1 MSQENNENKKKT
13 ITIRGVDEKIYRKL
27 TEIARSSG
35 KTIGEVTN
43 QAFRTFLDLSDA
55 AKRTASGVV
64 ESGKTFIEGFKEG
77 IGNLIII
84 SDIDELSVNKEEMM
98 QTGKPI
104 AFKGIKKLSLVNISD
119 DDVEKYI
126 QEISDV
132 DELIIPPNIN
142 KLKLLQKCRRVKKII
157 VQNNPV

>member
-1 MSQENNENKKKT
+1 M
-13 ITIRGVDEKIYRKL
+13 L
-27 TEIARSSG
+27 T
-35 KTIGEVTN
+35 
-43 QAFRTFLDLSDA
+43 
-55 AKRTASGVV
+55 KRTASGVV

-98 QTGKPI
+98 QTSKPI

-142 KLKLLQKCRRVKKII
+142 KLKTIAEV
-157 VQNNPV
+157 

>member
-1 MSQENNENKKKT
+1 
-13 ITIRGVDEKIYRKL
+13 
-27 TEIARSSG
+27 
-35 KTIGEVTN
+35 
-43 QAFRTFLDLSDA
+43 
-55 AKRTASGVV
+55 
-64 ESGKTFIEGFKEG
+64 
-77 IGNLIII
+77 
-84 SDIDELSVNKEEMM
+84 MM
-98 QTGKPI
+98 QTSKPI